1 MENKNWIPNLNLQFL
16 KSCLQSSCE
25 EQMPVGKPFVNSE
38 IYNAKRHSRDVLVC
52 VAIVAWPSS
61 YKHTNERRL
70 LFPFLSQTSHI
81 FFFFFFKVQMNKS
94 KWSLKD
100 SYHIRENNGGIHLAL
115 PRSCLWGQA
124 QLCPLCSA
132 SLPTLETTVFPK
144 SQVFPWQFPWQCWNG
159 SGIERTGGR
168 GVEGQRG
175 EMKGILRTRRVEE
188 GQPLLSP
195 GNLFVKFL

>member
-1 MENKNWIPNLNLQFL
+1 
-16 KSCLQSSCE
+16 
-25 EQMPVGKPFVNSE
+25 MPMGKPFVNSE
-38 IYNAKRHSRDVLVC
+38 TYNAKWHSRAVLVC

-81 FFFFFFKVQMNKS
+81 FKKKKKVQMNKS

-168 GVEGQRG
+168 GGGRAKRRNERDPENAEGGGRAAFSVSWKLVCQVLVSRG
-175 EMKGILRTRRVEE
+175 LYVYPTT
-188 GQPLLSP
+188 LNYS
-195 GNLFVKFL
+195 F